1 MIISNVVSKIA
12 QITAKNVTAQ
22 NAAKSADGSLW
33 DYITDIFTTP
43 APAASGCSLDQG
55 HNDQGQPGV
64 HFYLAGEARN
74 DWGKAADQVLRQYC
88 GIAEPTAEQVSAT
101 RQALVTANVDHLD
114 NGVNGVITYDSNS
127 PVGVDHRL
135 LLFLYNDTE
144 IFIPQTSSQ
153 AICPAPQSAPATA
166 PVPEPTPIQAPVT
179 PVEQLPVVPPPQPPV
194 DANAPDVTPPVE
206 DIVQP
211 PVVVE
216 AGTELAEAKKQLE
229 QAIGRA
235 TSVMRDLESTNDD
248 QMRARAGTLRQA
260 RNQAQSAREATEL
273 QAVQDA
279 TQTLNSAR
287 ASAKRALDAYLR
299 NL

>member
-1 MIISNVVSKIA
+1 MIISNLISKIA

-43 APAASGCSLDQG
+43 APAATGCSLDQG
-55 HNDQGQPGV
+55 HNDQVPPGV
-64 HFYLAGEARN
+64 HFYLTGEARN

-88 GIAEPTAEQVSAT
+88 GIAEPTAEQVNAT

-144 IFIPQTSSQ
+144 IFLPQTSSP
-153 AICPAPQSAPATA
+153 AICPAPPATTTPTPVPVPVPAPA
-166 PVPEPTPIQAPVT
+166 VPA
-179 PVEQLPVVPPPQPPV
+179 EQPPVVPPPQPQV
-194 DANAPDVTPPVE
+194 DANAPDITPPAE
-206 DIVQP
+206 DVVQAP
-211 PVVVE
+211 AAVE
-216 AGTELAEAKKQLE
+216 AGTEMAEAKKQLE

-235 TSVMRDLESTNDD
+235 TSVIRDLESTNDD

-279 TQTLNSAR
+279 TQALNSAR
-287 ASAKRALDAYLR
+287 TSAKRALDAYLR